1 MARVSRVSPRYN
13 DRILHDDEEK
23 KSEIGKGYREGIIF
37 LFFIEFTFKRS
48 LRLLSFFPIKKL
60 LSIHTVSVDRGKYFL
75 TFLYRYLFPHA
86 G

>member
-37 LFFIEFTFKRS
+37 LFFYWIYFQTFVTFVIV
-48 LRLLSFFPIKKL
+48 LSNQKVIID
-60 LSIHTVSVDRGKYFL
+60 SHGIGW
-75 TFLYRYLFPHA
+75 
-86 G
+86 

>member
-37 LFFIEFTFKRS
+37 LF
-48 LRLLSFFPIKKL
+48 LLNLLSN
-60 LSIHTVSVDRGKYFL
+60 VRYVC
-75 TFLYRYLFPHA
+75 YRSFQSKSYYRFTRYRLIGENIF
-86 G
+86 